1 MGENLR
7 KRLKMTKFEG
17 PYHEAILALMVS
29 ASEFRA
35 NVDRVLGPF
44 GVTGEQYNIL
54 RILRGAPEGHPCG
67 EVADRMVDRSPDIT
81 RRIDALEKQGLV
93 ERERSRTD
101 RRVVMTRITPKGIE
115 LLDKIAPS
123 WHEHE
128 KEFASCLTESEA
140 LELAKLCDKVIGSS
154 RVERAPINCT

>member
-7 KRLKMTKFEG
+7 KRLKMAKFEG

-35 NVDRVLGPF
+35 NVDRLLAQYGL
-44 GVTGEQYNIL
+44 TGEQYNIL

-81 RRIDALEKQGLV
+81 RRIDALEKQGYV
-93 ERERSRTD
+93 ERERSKTD
-101 RRVVMTRITPKGIE
+101 RRVVMTRITPKGLE
-115 LLDKIAPS
+115 LLDTIAPA
-123 WHEHE
+123 WQKHEA
-128 KEFASCLTESEA
+128 EFAQTISDEEA
-140 LELAKLCDKVIGSS
+140 AQLAAICDKVIGANAGPSGTIS
-154 RVERAPINCT
+154 C

>member
-1 MGENLR
+1 MGENLK
-7 KRLKMTKFEG
+7 KRLKMAKFES

-35 NVDRVLGPF
+35 NTDRFLAQF
-44 GVTGEQYNIL
+44 GLTGEQYNIL

-93 ERERSRTD
+93 ERERSKED
-101 RRVVMTRITPKGIE
+101 RRIVMTRITPKGME
-115 LLDKIAPS
+115 LLDKIVPA
-123 WHEHE
+123 WNEHE
-128 KEFASCLTESEA
+128 RTFNDAITPEEA
-140 LELAKLCDKVIGSS
+140 KHLAELCDKVIGSTAT
-154 RVERAPINCT
+154 EREHIQC